1 MLPGLKHDNVGL
13 FKVQLWTGTMAQ
25 RDGIAVIALPEGLM
39 SIPSTYMVVQNEL
52 QWDFIPSYDMHENS
66 VFMYI
71 NT

>member
-1 MLPGLKHDNVGL
+1 MPGLKHDNVGL
-13 FKVQLWTGTMAQ
+13 FKVQLRTGTMAQ
-25 RDGIAVIALPEGLM
+25 RDGIAVTALPEGLM